1 MRRRGT
7 RIAAAAPTREDTV
20 AIKLHRCSNEWLK
33 IEPHPCWRVQKA
45 LDEAGVEHEIVK
57 HPVLRW
63 KRKEYERRTGQRLL
77 PAIEFPDETIL
88 REESAD
94 LVARIKR
101 EREKFS
107 A

>member
-1 MRRRGT
+1 M
-7 RIAAAAPTREDTV
+7 AV
-20 AIKLHRCSNEWLK
+20 KLHRCSWLFNK
-33 IEPHPCWRVQKA
+33 IPVHPCWRVQKA

-101 EREKFS
+101 EPEKFS